1 MRSGPRFLV
10 PLPKAEAALAASH
23 EVPRDLK
30 VSPRWSHPAF
40 PRGRATPREANR
52 LVQHAN
58 LPAAAR
64 EAAAGCERAGPRSP
78 PQPPAGMLPG
88 AIPHPAVPDA
98 QAAGGKSASSAVRR
112 GRPAPLLLPPG
123 TCPALRQRRAALPAL
138 GAAPVGAA
146 GSWLVLEGKASFP
159 GSAPAPR
166 CLRGR
171 ERCSSLGKQAWRGSR
186 RSCRALGIF
195 DGYQYS
201 QKLGMGVEPLVS
213 ESVEDQDEVPPC
225 YLAILHL
232 SPAPAHPA
240 GRRQVPG

>member
-1 MRSGPRFLV
+1 M
-10 PLPKAEAALAASH
+10 
-23 EVPRDLK
+23 
-30 VSPRWSHPAF
+30 
-40 PRGRATPREANR
+40 
-52 LVQHAN
+52 
-58 LPAAAR
+58 
-64 EAAAGCERAGPRSP
+64 
-78 PQPPAGMLPG
+78 
-88 AIPHPAVPDA
+88 
-98 QAAGGKSASSAVRR
+98 SAVRR

-146 GSWLVLEGKASFP
+146 GSWLVPEGKASFP

-171 ERCSSLGKQAWRGSR
+171 ELCSSLGKQAWRGSR

-225 YLAILHL
+225 HPRGFCTFPQRQPILLAGGRYRDDGTGMRVRLCQLGHPVPASCTGMLHADGAGGRMGL
-232 SPAPAHPA
+232 PRERCAPPGVQSRRAARPSPCPSPSRAYM
-240 GRRQVPG
+240 GDKRR